1 MRETT
6 GRVLHRA
13 AGYDLL
19 VWLLTRG
26 REARFRDRLVT
37 LARVQSGE
45 SILDVGCGTGSLAIA
60 AKHRVGA
67 AGQVYGVDASSEMI
81 GRASKKA
88 RKRGIDVVFQQ
99 AIAEALPFPDAQ
111 FDVVLSTVMLHHLPR
126 PAREACARE
135 MRRVVKP
142 GGRVLAVDFGA
153 PSHGHRGLISHFHRH
168 GHTKPNDLMAL
179 LAAADLERIECG
191 LVGMMDLHF
200 ALTTRPLTVGN

>member
-88 RKRGIDVVFQQ
+88 RKRGIDVVFQL
-99 AIAEALPFPDAQ
+99 AIAEALP
-111 FDVVLSTVMLHHLPR
+111 
-126 PAREACARE
+126 
-135 MRRVVKP
+135 
-142 GGRVLAVDFGA
+142 
-153 PSHGHRGLISHFHRH
+153 
-168 GHTKPNDLMAL
+168 
-179 LAAADLERIECG
+179 
-191 LVGMMDLHF
+191 
-200 ALTTRPLTVGN
+200 